1 MIFKMDTRKRKTED
15 DEIKDILTEFPVNEL
30 GQKVQ
35 TYGKSKKPNTFK
47 NKFKKL
53 NIKAIGG
60 IILSLI
66 LIIGFFM
73 YVDLPQDDSEEVYE
87 TKDVCVQEISLG
99 DIKQQIITKGY
110 ANIKDGNTVLKLS
123 PYTG

>member
-1 MIFKMDTRKRKTED
+1 MIFKMDIVKRKTDD
-15 DEIKDILTEFPVNEL
+15 DEIKDILTEFPVNGL

-53 NIKAIGG
+53 NVKAIIG
-60 IILSLI
+60 IIFSLI
-66 LIIGFFM
+66 LIISFFM
-73 YVDLPQDDSEEVYE
+73 YVDLPQNDEEE
-87 TKDVCVQEISLG
+87 TCEICAVCVQKISLE
-99 DIKQQIITKGY
+99 DIKHQIITKGY
-110 ANIKDGNTVLKLS
+110 VNIKDGNTVLKLS